1 MPVRP
6 LAQFDVQ
13 ELDSIDDALA
23 MLDANIE
30 DLSNMCLDQVDFGP
44 KQFWT
49 LDKNVLVL
57 GTYCDRL
64 VTLIREENKT

>member
-6 LAQFDVQ
+6 LAAFDVQ
-13 ELDSIDDALA
+13 ELTSVDDGLA

-30 DLSNMCLDQVDFGP
+30 DLMAMSRDQLLFGP
-44 KQFWT
+44 KEFWI

-57 GTYCDRL
+57 KTYCDRL
-64 VTLIREENKT
+64 EALILEENKQ